1 MFYPGTLEAGE
12 TLADK
17 IPNGYAICDGLNG
30 TPNLSGRFIKAS
42 TTTWGPVDN
51 TDTEVVDNVRTN
63 RIKLSADNL
72 PKHTHSLSGVTIENA
87 STNEASVSEG
97 TAIKYATGTNEF
109 TPINPSASSQNHT
122 HTFGNNAVTGD
133 GDFQNTSFNIEPQS
147 YELIFI
153 MKL

>member
-72 PKHTHSLSGVTIENA
+72 PEHTHSLPGVADAATDV
-87 STNEASVSEG
+87 ASVSNG
-97 TAIKYATGTNEF
+97 TAIQYAPGTSEF
-109 TPINPSASSQNHT
+109 TPVNVSVAPANHT
-122 HTFGNNAVTGD
+122 HTMDSATGD